1 MFGSRT
7 AITGVFVGIVALLGF
22 AGSAQA
28 VPSFAAQT
36 GQPCTACHVGGF
48 GPQLTPFGRAFKIG
62 GFTQGGG
69 EDTLRDKIPF
79 SAMVLSSFTNTAKAQ
94 PGAASQHFSSNNNFA
109 IDQVSIFYGHRVNDY
124 VGALIQGTYSGVNGA
139 SSAPAA
145 SSLFLDNS
153 DIRVT
158 APFEYGDST
167 IRLGISVNNNP
178 TVQDPYHTTF
188 AWGFPYVSSALNLTP
203 GANPLLAGSFAGSTI
218 GATAYAWWN
227 NALYVEFGGY
237 RAMDQGMAKMFGVF
251 PGIGTISGVA
261 PYGRVAYEWN
271 WNGQSA
277 HVGLLGMSA
286 AIQPNY
292 MTGIGTDKYTDLA
305 ADASYQ
311 FMGDGTHIFTL
322 QAIGL
327 HEMQSLGATAGQGGA
342 DSAKHTLDQMRL
354 NASYYYQNTYGLTV
368 GLVRTWGTSDAT
380 YYGTNSGRPSSTG
393 LLLEA
398 DWIPFGKDDSW
409 GAPLAN
415 LRVGAQFTAFTEF
428 DGSVKNYDGTGRNA
442 RDNNTIYLFTWLIF

>member
-1 MFGSRT
+1 MFGLRT
-7 AITGVFVGIVALLGF
+7 AIFGAAVTVVALFGF
-22 AGSAQA
+22 ARTAEA

-69 EDTLRDKIPF
+69 EETLRSKIPF
-79 SAMVLSSFTNTAKAQ
+79 SAMVLSSFSNTAKAQ
-94 PGAASQHFSSNNNFA
+94 PGAASTHFASNNNFA
-109 IDQVSIFYGHRVNDY
+109 IDQVSIFFGHRVNDY
-124 VGALIQGTYSGVNGA
+124 VGALVQATYNGVN
-139 SSAPAA
+139 AA
-145 SSLFLDNS
+145 SPDPASPTFFLDNS

-158 APFEYGDST
+158 APFDYGDST
-167 IRLGISVNNNP
+167 IRVGISLNNNP

-188 AWGFPYVSSALNLTP
+188 AWGFPYVASPLNLTP
-203 GANPLLAGSFAGSTI
+203 GANPLLAGGLAGSTI

-237 RAMDQGMAKMFGVF
+237 RAMEQGTAKFFGTF
-251 PGIGTISGVA
+251 PGMGTINGVA
-261 PYGRVAYEWN
+261 PYGRIAYEWN

-277 HVGLLGMSA
+277 HVGLLGMAA

-292 MTGIGTDKYTDLA
+292 VSGIGSDKYSDLA

-311 FMGDGTHIFTL
+311 YIGDGTHTVTL

-327 HEMQSLGATAGQGGA
+327 HESQSLSATAGQGGA
-342 DSAKHTLDQMRL
+342 DTSKHGLDQLRF
-354 NASYYYQNTYGLTV
+354 NASYYYMNTYGLTA

-380 YYGTNSGRPSSTG
+380 YYGSRTGRPNSTG

-398 DWIPFGKDDSW
+398 DWIPFGKDGSW
-409 GAPLAN
+409 GSPWAN
-415 LRVGAQFTAFTEF
+415 LRFGAQYTAFTEF
-428 DGSVKNYDGTGRNA
+428 NGAVNNYDGTGRNA